1 MLTWRRVF
9 VMFVISTAVV
19 GLTACGKAPQAA
31 IDQAQNALKAAGEAE
46 AASYAPEAWDAAQEA
61 ANLAMA
67 EVEAQN
73 AKFALTRSY
82 KNASEMLAA
91 AQQAA
96 VEAQEAAVAGK
107 EAMAA
112 AVADNIASIEANL
125 ANADGLLESLATCR
139 KRPKGFA
146 SDLEIM
152 RGNVDGLRSQLV
164 EVQTTADAGDY
175 FEANAMA
182 DGLLEGL
189 DAVVVD
195 LENAKAKL
203 GC

>member
-1 MLTWRRVF
+1 MVTCRRVF
-9 VMFVISTAVV
+9 VVFVISIAVV

-31 IDQAQNALKAAGEAE
+31 IDGAQNALQAAGEAE

-61 ANLAMA
+61 VNLAMA

-82 KNASEMLAA
+82 KKASEMLAA

-96 VEAQEAAVAGK
+96 VDAQEAAVAGK

-112 AVADNIASIEANL
+112 AVADDIASIEANL
-125 ANADGLLESLATCR
+125 ANADGMLASLAACR

-152 RGNVDGLRSQLV
+152 RGNVDGLRSQLI
-164 EVQTTADAGDY
+164 EVQATADSGDY

-182 DGLLEGL
+182 GGLLEGL
-189 DAVVVD
+189 DAVVGD